1 MKYTYL
7 REKPYDEV
15 DEVTID
21 IPDDYIQEHVKYS
34 GMSSV
39 CNNYVRQVL
48 HERIHYVREED
59 NMRKTKEDSIKLAI
73 MDAVEKG
80 LLNLT
85 YDAAD
90 WTDSPHDF
98 NKTQRVFSF
107 SLGDDKYS
115 LTLARSRKK

>member
-7 REKPYDEV
+7 REGPYNKVE
-15 DEVTID
+15 EVTID

-34 GMSSV
+34 GTSSV

-59 NMRKTKEDSIKLAI
+59 NMRKTKEDPIKLAI
-73 MDAVEKG
+73 MNAVEEALG
-80 LLNLT
+80 NMT
-85 YDAAD
+85 YDSED
-90 WTDSPHDF
+90 WADSPHDF
-98 NKTQRVFSF
+98 NKTQRVISF
-107 SLGDDKYS
+107 SLGEDKYS